1 MNIQGTQTAEETE
14 VDVIEELI
22 GGYALIIFND
32 DVNTFDHVI
41 DCLVKYC
48 EHTPEQA
55 EQCALII
62 HFKGKCAVK
71 HGSSTELKPICEALT
86 QHGLSATLE
95 MV

>member
-1 MNIQGTQTAEETE
+1 MNIFNTKTTTQEEVE
-14 VDVIEELI
+14 SIEDLI

-41 DCLVKYC
+41 ECLMTYC

-55 EQCALII
+55 EQCSVII

-71 HGSSTELKPICEALT
+71 HGSAKTLGPICDALCRK
-86 QHGLSATLE
+86 GLSATVEL
-95 MV
+95 V